1 MELKEILKHL
11 ELFFKSSNFERGLRL
26 GIAIAIPFGLFFSLG
41 KIEIAL
47 PIVVGA
53 FLNAPGDM
61 PGSKKRKVNAILI
74 SIGLTMLVTALI
86 LLSKPFLPIL
96 LICIGL
102 IAFTVSLLSVY
113 GFRASLVSFSG
124 LLAMVI
130 AFAIEKETTPEI
142 LRQVFLM
149 GVGGLWYLVVSL
161 SFQSLFPKK
170 DQNQL
175 LSDSLNLI
183 GEYLKLR
190 AKLLSNSDQR
200 DQYLQKSFS
209 LQNQINDKQ
218 ETLRE
223 LLLTVRKRSGRSRYE
238 EKQLLIFL
246 STIKIFELVEAEQMD
261 YDNIDE
267 IFKDRKEYLDPS
279 KNLNEIMGDHLMSLS
294 EVLISHDALPNKD
307 QMTLALTEADLS
319 ISKFIDAFKLPEA
332 REGAILLKNLYDYQ
346 EQLLQEIK
354 AIRRAMVNVA
364 ESSKVSLKR
373 QDASQF
379 LTLQEYRFNMITQNL
394 NLNSTLF
401 RHSLRLSIAMLFA
414 YSLGIFFDIQNT
426 YWILLTIIVIMR
438 PNYGLTKERSKDR
451 IIGTIIGA
459 VIAVGIVLVT
469 QNEILYAALA
479 LISLVF
485 AFALIQQNYKSAA
498 ALITISIVF
507 VYSFINP
514 QALEVIQYRVLDTFI
529 GAVIALVAN
538 YIVLPSWE
546 VFNLKQVLIKASKNN
561 KVYLKAT
568 RDLYED
574 PKDKTLNYNLAR
586 KEAFLA
592 ISQLNAAFQR
602 LTQDPKSKQKEFQLI
617 YEMVTLHQT
626 ILSAIASIGNFI
638 TQHQTTPASVEFDI
652 LIKRIINNLKI
663 VQTNLDDHQNLN
675 KEQEDT
681 TNAAKAKQ
689 KLLDKYKRLAEVRDE
704 NLRLGEETLDT
715 QTLHALQEAYL
726 ISNQLGWLLSLTNN
740 LINSTN
746 QYYKEVLKEID

>member
-1 MELKEILKHL
+1 MYLKGILKQL

-26 GIAIAIPFGLFFSLG
+26 GIAIAIPFALFFSFG
-41 KIEIAL
+41 MVEIAL

-74 SIGLTMLVTALI
+74 SIGLTMVVTAVI
-86 LLSKPFLPIL
+86 LFSKPFLPIL

-102 IAFTVSLLSVY
+102 IAFIVSLLSVY

-130 AFAIEKETTPEI
+130 AFAIEKESTAEI
-142 LRQVFLM
+142 LKQVFLM
-149 GVGGLWYLVVSL
+149 GVGGLWYLIVSL
-161 SFQSLFPKK
+161 SFQKLFPKK

-175 LSDSLNLI
+175 LSDSISLI
-183 GEYLKLR
+183 GEFLKLR
-190 AKLLSNSDQR
+190 ANLLLNPEHR
-200 DQYLQKSFS
+200 DQFLQKSFS

-223 LLLTVRKRSGRSRYE
+223 LLLSGRKRSGRSRYE

-261 YDNIDE
+261 YDNIYK
-267 IFKDRKEYLDPS
+267 IFNGRMAYMESS
-279 KNLNEIMGDHLMSLS
+279 KALNEVMGDHLIRLS
-294 EVLISHDALPNKD
+294 EVLIQHDPLPSKDNLTKALNNAN
-307 QMTLALTEADLS
+307 QS
-319 ISKFIDAFKLPEA
+319 ISKFIDDFKLPGA
-332 REGAILLKNLYDYQ
+332 RDGALILKNLYDFQ

-354 AIRRAMVNVA
+354 AIRRVMLNVN

-538 YIVLPSWE
+538 YTVLPSWE
-546 VFNLKQVLIKASKNN
+546 VFNLKQVLVKASKNN
-561 KVYLKAT
+561 MIYLQAT

-574 PKDKTLNYNLAR
+574 PKDKNLAYNLAR

-602 LTQDPKSKQKEFQLI
+602 LTQDPKSKQIEFQLI

-638 TQHQTTPASVEFDI
+638 TQHQTTPASVEFNI
-652 LIKRIINNLKI
+652 LIKKVINNLKI
-663 VQTNLDDHQNLN
+663 AQTSLGNHQGLN
-675 KEQEDT
+675 KEHEGN
-681 TNAAKAKQ
+681 TNAVEAKQ
-689 KLLDKYKRLAEVRDE
+689 KLLDKYKRLAEVRDQNIKLGKE
-704 NLRLGEETLDT
+704 NLDT

-726 ISNQLGWLLSLTNN
+726 ISNQLSWLLSLTDN
-740 LINSTN
+740 LKTSTKR
-746 QYYKEVLKEID
+746 YYKEVLKEVD